1 LGGGGGGGGRGGG
14 GGDDDGLH
22 CNCNI
27 LLSLSPALLNSPVV
41 AEKDVAMEIVSRV
54 AAEYCNFVQ
63 VRSTRH
69 KMRAQFVLLRDASS
83 FAVNFLQNKASE
95 ASRVAAVLPALQVH
109 LSRRRLLHI

>member
-1 LGGGGGGGGRGGG
+1 LGDGGGGRG

-22 CNCNI
+22 CDCNT
-27 LLSLSPALLNSPVV
+27 LLSLSSALLDSPVV

-54 AAEYCNFVQ
+54 AAEYSNFVQ

-69 KMRAQFVLLRDASS
+69 KMRARFFLLRDASS

-95 ASRVAAVLPALQVH
+95 ASRVAAALPALQVH
-109 LSRRRLLHI
+109 LSCRCLLHI